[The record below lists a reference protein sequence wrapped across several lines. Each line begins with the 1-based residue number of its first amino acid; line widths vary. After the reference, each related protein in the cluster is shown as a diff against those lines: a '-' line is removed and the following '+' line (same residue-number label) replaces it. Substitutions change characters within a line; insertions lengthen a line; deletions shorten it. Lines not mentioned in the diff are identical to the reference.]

1 VGGNNDISKLNWEYR
16 SSCFNDKCLFI
27 TNIDPLPLRQGLLF
41 DSTVTSNMSQYE
53 QLSNQYRLQ
62 LKSNYIH
69 ESFHKAVD
77 QDKETCWNT
86 IVCKFLHLFMS
97 FKLIDI

>member
-1 VGGNNDISKLNWEYR
+1 
-16 SSCFNDKCLFI
+16 
-27 TNIDPLPLRQGLLF
+27 
-41 DSTVTSNMSQYE
+41 MSQYE